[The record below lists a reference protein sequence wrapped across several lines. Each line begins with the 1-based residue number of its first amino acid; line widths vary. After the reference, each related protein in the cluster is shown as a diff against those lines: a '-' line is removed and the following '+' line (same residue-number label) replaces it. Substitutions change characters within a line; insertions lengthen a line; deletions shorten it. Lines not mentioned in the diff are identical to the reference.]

1 MVTSDFVPIE
11 PYTSTSVHIGI
22 GQRYNVIVEADPQGS
37 EDGGNP
43 VPDDGSFWIR
53 TWVPDGCGTAPG
65 GEGYEETG
73 ILRYGNASS
82 TATPTSR
89 PWGDVSRLCADEP
102 YESLRPKLPWKVGP
116 AANGVSS
123 GEPGEQFNVTLES
136 FPENSTQYQQYP
148 LAAFSLQPKGSS
160 VFNPLQIN
168 YSDPTIAHLD
178 EPLSSFPRK
187 WVTIPEDYDDEAWV
201 RRDDLPP
208 PPPFP
213 HLTYVLCAVLLT

>member
-1 MVTSDFVPIE
+1 MSRGSNSSDLGR
-11 PYTSTSVHIGI
+11 S
-22 GQRYNVIVEADPQGS
+22 GQSA
-37 EDGGNP
+37 
-43 VPDDGSFWIR
+43 
-53 TWVPDGCGTAPG
+53 A
-65 GEGYEETG
+65 
-73 ILRYGNASS
+73 
-82 TATPTSR
+82 
-89 PWGDVSRLCADEP
+89 ADEP

-116 AANGVSS
+116 AANGVAA

-201 RRDDLPP
+201 RRDDF
-208 PPPFP
+208 PFP
-213 HLTYVLCAVLLT
+213 FILRMLCVCC